1 MADDKSKKGP
11 QDPTRINLTEDYEV
25 RYWSKKLRVTPDR
38 LRAAIEKAGDSVKA
52 VEREL
57 KTCRPIYKGS
67 VTEIGGAALSPVQID
82 TFRR

>member
-1 MADDKSKKGP
+1 MADDKTKKGP

-57 KTCRPIYKGS
+57 KR
-67 VTEIGGAALSPVQID
+67 AA
-82 TFRR
+82 

>member
-38 LRAAIEKAGDSVKA
+38 LRAAIEKVGDSVKA
-52 VEREL
+52 VEYEL
-57 KTCRPIYKGS
+57 KR
-67 VTEIGGAALSPVQID
+67 AA
-82 TFRR
+82 

>member
-38 LRAAIEKAGDSVKA
+38 LRAAIEKVGDSVKA
-52 VEREL
+52 
-57 KTCRPIYKGS
+57 
-67 VTEIGGAALSPVQID
+67 
-82 TFRR
+82 